1 MDWFLMGYLNAIR
14 AFWSKS
20 SSTDTETQKK
30 RHSTE
35 KWSSTLAAAE
45 TAHALLRQA
54 AKAASDRKYTE
65 AEIMATSGF
74 EKIRER

>member
-30 RHSTE
+30 TPF
-35 KWSSTLAAAE
+35 
-45 TAHALLRQA
+45 
-54 AKAASDRKYTE
+54 D
-65 AEIMATSGF
+65 
-74 EKIRER
+74 